1 MVKDDMDFVAGTT
14 LQGNARYLVTSKTDG
29 DHCYIYCRR
38 ASRHRDSSN
47 KIYVA
52 RRNNNGELREHEHFD
67 VADNVLEA
75 YLVAERVVD
84 FDGIARFYI
93 FDAVQYGSYR
103 FDEDLISR
111 RKLIGEFIDS
121 LPEELKDRFHKKE
134 MWKVRQLNYVVGVA
148 LPRLPHKTDGL
159 IFTPVYAKLN
169 GAKLHGKH
177 HDFDRKKKRSNEKD
191 LPIYKWKPP
200 QLQSV
205 DFRITPGET
214 KLEVAKGDSFV
225 KVEGE
230 ELDANTVDLF
240 LQKHS
245 LSPLT
250 EPFIGECVK
259 INGTW
264 HLERLRRD
272 KVKPNA
278 LKTALSVIKSI
289 ENPVALQDLRAIAL
303 SARERTPAPP
313 LVTPAGVDL
322 DQGTV
327 PAGETKQVQVE
338 VERELRIGERKA
350 HNTRVISISQ
360 TVYWN
365 LNQSYARAVRDTV
378 ASQTLNGTTYRITLK
393 DDGERAYSAKR
404 KLYHVDRE
412 NYRESYA
419 LEWHGLAPFTFGKG
433 RINFRDRKRV
443 TFAGS
448 WLQVDL
454 THVGG
459 TYELEIEFVAGHSRG
474 VKLGSRHFE
483 LMDRADGRLRLLLQD
498 AEERLITSEEWDAF
512 LHGHSELAFDAARR
526 RAQEAHRARQEADR
540 ARQETKQQ
548 EPESPRAA
556 YAPTSPYATYPI
568 GDAAAAEDSP
578 STRMLG
584 LRF

>member
-1 MVKDDMDFVAGTT
+1 
-14 LQGNARYLVTSKTDG
+14 
-29 DHCYIYCRR
+29 
-38 ASRHRDSSN
+38 
-47 KIYVA
+47 
-52 RRNNNGELREHEHFD
+52 
-67 VADNVLEA
+67 
-75 YLVAERVVD
+75 
-84 FDGIARFYI
+84 
-93 FDAVQYGSYR
+93 
-103 FDEDLISR
+103 
-111 RKLIGEFIDS
+111 
-121 LPEELKDRFHKKE
+121 
-134 MWKVRQLNYVVGVA
+134 
-148 LPRLPHKTDGL
+148 
-159 IFTPVYAKLN
+159 
-169 GAKLHGKH
+169 
-177 HDFDRKKKRSNEKD
+177 
-191 LPIYKWKPP
+191 
-200 QLQSV
+200 V

-214 KLEVAKGDSFV
+214 KLEAANRGSLVE
-225 KVEGE
+225 VEGE
-230 ELDANTVDLF
+230 ELDTNTIDLF
-240 LQKHS
+240 LQRHS

-259 INGTW
+259 RNGTW

-272 KVKPNA
+272 KNMPNQ
-278 LKTALSVIKSI
+278 LEPTVRSVIESI
-289 ENPVALQDLRAIAL
+289 KHPVALQDLRAIAL

-338 VERELRIGERKA
+338 VERELRIGTRTA
-350 HNTRVISISQ
+350 RNTRVIPISQ

-365 LNQSYARAVRDTV
+365 LNQRRARAVRDTV
-378 ASQTLNGTTYRITLK
+378 ASQTLNDATYRITLK
-393 DDGERAYSAKR
+393 HDGERAYSAKR

-433 RINFRDRKRV
+433 RINFRDRDRV

-454 THVGG
+454 TRVRGTD
-459 TYELEIEFVAGHSRG
+459 TYELEIEFAADHSRG

-498 AEERLITSEEWDAF
+498 AEERRITSEEWDAF

-526 RAQEAHRARQEADR
+526 RAQEAHRAQEEAHRARQEADR

-556 YAPTSPYATYPI
+556 YAPTSPHATYPI

>member
-1 MVKDDMDFVAGTT
+1 MTFVAGNT
-14 LQGNARYLVTSKTDG
+14 LQGEARYLVTSKTDG
-29 DHCYIYCRR
+29 EHCYVYRY
-38 ASRHRDSSN
+38 DN
-47 KIYVA
+47 KLYYTVKIDG
-52 RRNNNGELREHEHFD
+52 N
-67 VADNVLEA
+67 LEERFLQTSMGLNT
-75 YLVAERVVD
+75 YLEAERVQD
-84 FDGIARFYI
+84 FDQQQRFYI
-93 FDAVQYGSYR
+93 FDAVCITRGRDDYR
-103 FDEDLISR
+103 FNKDLIYR
-111 RKLIGEFIDS
+111 RKLIDEFIDS
-121 LPEELKDRFHKKE
+121 LDDRSRDHFRKKKMYE
-134 MWKVRQLNYVVGVA
+134 VRQMNYVVGVV

-159 IFTPVYAKLN
+159 IFTPVSAKPN
-169 GAKLHGKH
+169 GYLVSAK
-177 HDFDRKKKRSNEKD
+177 SNERVSFD
-191 LPIYKWKPP
+191 HRMRPHIYKWKPP

-214 KLEVAKGDSFV
+214 KLEAANRGSLVE
-225 KVEGE
+225 VEGE
-230 ELDANTVDLF
+230 ELDVNTVDLF

-259 INGTW
+259 RNGTW
-264 HLERLRRD
+264 HLERLRPD
-272 KVKPNA
+272 KNMPNQLKP
-278 LKTALSVIKSI
+278 TVLSVIESI
-289 ENPVALQDLRAIAL
+289 ENPVALRDLRTIAL

-350 HNTRVISISQ
+350 RNTRDISISQ
-360 TVYWN
+360 TVYRN
-365 LNQSYARAVRDTV
+365 LIDQSRARAVQDTV

-419 LEWHGLAPFTFGKG
+419 LEWHRLAPFTFGKG
-433 RINFRDRKRV
+433 RINFRDRKRL

-454 THVGG
+454 TRVGG

-498 AEERLITSEEWDAF
+498 AKERLITFEEWDAF
-512 LHGHSELAFDAARR
+512 LHGHSKLAFDAARR
-526 RAQEAHRARQEADR
+526 RAQEEADRAQEEADR

-556 YAPTSPYATYPI
+556 YAPTSPHATYPI